1 MSFAQV
7 YGAATLGINGC
18 LITVEVDIANGLPGL
33 DIVGLP
39 DAAVKESKERVR
51 AAIKNA
57 GLEFPV
63 RRVTVN
69 LAPADMRKDGS
80 GLDLPI
86 ALGILA
92 ASGQV
97 EPEVCRR
104 GVYIGE
110 LSLEGRLRGIT
121 GILPMALDIATR
133 GGEEVYVAPD
143 NAQEALYAGGLMVYA
158 PASLAEI
165 VDHLRGE
172 ERLRPAERG
181 ERAARDEATADDM
194 AEVHGQLAAKRALE
208 IAAAGGHN
216 VLMVG
221 PPGTGKSM
229 LARRLPSILPPLT
242 VDEALEVTK
251 IYSIAGLLRPGQG
264 LAAAR
269 PFRSP
274 HHTVSD
280 AGMIGG
286 GRVPR
291 PGEATLSHHGVLFL
305 DELPEF
311 PRQVLEVLRQPMED
325 GEVTIARVNATLS
338 FPAKFMLVAAMN
350 PCPCGYWGDSSR
362 QCGCTPGDI
371 RRYLRKISG
380 PLLDR
385 IDINIAVP
393 RLEFRELAGDGAAE
407 PSAAIKA
414 RVTAA
419 RAAQQARLAR
429 YGLGANAQMGH
440 RQVKATCVLDEAAQ
454 DLLRQA
460 FTRLNLS
467 ARGYDRVLKVAR
479 TIADLAGEERITAA
493 AVAEAVHLRN
503 SVKENLVFLRP

>member
-1 MSFAQV
+1 MSYAQV
-7 YGAATLGINGC
+7 YGAATLGINGAVV
-18 LITVEVDIANGLPGL
+18 TVEVDIANGLPGL

-86 ALGILA
+86 AIGVLA

-97 EPEVCRR
+97 DPESCRQS
-104 GVYIGE
+104 VFVGE
-110 LSLEGRLRGIT
+110 LSLEGRLRGIA
-121 GILPMALDIATR
+121 GILPMAMDIAAR
-133 GGEEVYVAPD
+133 GLGAVFVAPD
-143 NAQEALYAGGLMVYA
+143 NAQEALFAGPLTVFA
-158 PASLAEI
+158 PATLAET
-165 VDHLRGE
+165 VAYLRGE
-172 ERLRPAERG
+172 RPL
-181 ERAARDEATADDM
+181 AAVAWAGRPPAANGQGDDM
-194 AEVHGQLAAKRALE
+194 AEVQGQAAAKRALE

-221 PPGTGKSM
+221 PPGSGKTM

-242 VDEALEVTK
+242 DGEALEVTK
-251 IYSIAGLLRPGQG
+251 IYSIAGLLRAGGG
-264 LAAAR
+264 LAAYR

-311 PRQVLEVLRQPMED
+311 PRMVLEVLRQPMED
-325 GEVTIARVNATLS
+325 GEVTISRVNATLS
-338 FPAKFMLVAAMN
+338 YPAKFMMVAAMN
-350 PCPCGYWGDSSR
+350 PCPCGYFGDSSR
-362 QCGCTPGDI
+362 QCSCTPGDI
-371 RRYLRKISG
+371 RRYLKKISG

-393 RLEFRELAGDGAAE
+393 RLEYGEIAGYSPAE
-407 PSAAIKA
+407 PSAAIRE
-414 RVTAA
+414 RVERA
-419 RAAQQARLAR
+419 RAVQQRRLAR

-440 RQVKATCVLDEAAQ
+440 RHVKATCLLEEAAQ
-454 DLLRQA
+454 SLLKQA
-460 FTRLNLS
+460 FERLNLS

-479 TIADLAGEERITAA
+479 TVADLAGEEKISAQ

-503 SVKENLVFLRP
+503 NVKESLMGV